1 VSDAKS
7 RHCRVRMSADIT
19 KWLTA
24 SSDMTSFVII
34 YTASALP
41 LIVILDFS
49 NGIKKEELRPL
60 AR

>member
-1 VSDAKS
+1 
-7 RHCRVRMSADIT
+7 MSADIT